1 MNLFGRK
8 KDPKAQLNEMTSV
21 LKRQKYPL
29 QRDIQTHLRQQK
41 QLEMAIRKCAK
52 ESDVPS
58 AKVYAK
64 EYAESKKAV
73 ARLYLALSQIDCV
86 AMELRHMASM
96 NKLTSGM
103 QKSTTVMNAMSS
115 LVKLPE
121 LQSTMQ
127 NLSKE
132 MMKAGIMEEM
142 ISDTFEPI
150 GSVENTDD
158 LVSAEIDKVLWDLT
172 AGQLGKA
179 PEPAYDPFSVS
190 KAQTELSVLSV
201 QDDGEAEVDARL
213 AALRS

>member
-115 LVKLPE
+115 LVKVSFL
-121 LQSTMQ
+121 
-127 NLSKE
+127 KV
-132 MMKAGIMEEM
+132 KVI
-142 ISDTFEPI
+142 F
-150 GSVENTDD
+150 D
-158 LVSAEIDKVLWDLT
+158 LVCNIVHYILETIFFNL
-172 AGQLGKA
+172 
-179 PEPAYDPFSVS
+179 
-190 KAQTELSVLSV
+190 
-201 QDDGEAEVDARL
+201 
-213 AALRS
+213 